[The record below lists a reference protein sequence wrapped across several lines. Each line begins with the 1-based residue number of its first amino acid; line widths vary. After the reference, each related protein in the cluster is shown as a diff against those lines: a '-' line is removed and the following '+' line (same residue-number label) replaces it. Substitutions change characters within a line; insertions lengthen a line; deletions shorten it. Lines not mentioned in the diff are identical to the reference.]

1 MGKLG
6 VNYESHLTAQRLALR
21 LGVPCLCS
29 ASKLNYDAEGEKWIV
44 ETESEFGTPEFEAS
58 APFVVT
64 ADLRLAEPRFP
75 SLPNIVKARRK
86 SVYEVGMAR
95 VESDFSASVGTLR
108 QAHASKKCCQ
118 YIDAE
123 SLMHIISGGR

>member
-1 MGKLG
+1 MRWRMRRHDGDDVATRG
-6 VNYESHLTAQRLALR
+6 NGSRYR
-21 LGVPCLCS
+21 LGDDGRLCQ
-29 ASKLNYDAEGEKWIV
+29 
-44 ETESEFGTPEFEAS
+44 EA
-58 APFVVT
+58 
-64 ADLRLAEPRFP
+64 RRNGLAEPRFP

-86 SVYEVGMAR
+86 PVYEVGLAR

-123 SLMHIISGGR
+123 SLMRIISGGR